1 MRQDVTETQQRFRQ
15 NDPPI
20 LKIFSGTN
28 ATRHQTI
35 LNQLWV
41 TIDCIAHTQ
50 SCWIFTPPK
59 HTIWLSEWTK
69 PKSLQSMEGHYEPYP
84 MGACECGVYPMPQD
98 IPHLPNFYN
107 VDKFGRYNKWKSIS
121 SNQCQFLHTDY
132 NILHMCKYVKVSSE
146 QGPTIWVWR
155 KTWISVHD
163 PFPHEIISNL
173 PYFGVCNYFWANPQ
187 IWQVKIRI

>member
-1 MRQDVTETQQRFRQ
+1 MGGESSQWKSPSAWKIAGKTSENPALRCGKMSHTLETQQRLRQ

-20 LKIFSGTN
+20 LKIFSGPN

-50 SCWIFTPPK
+50 SCWILTPPK

-107 VDKFGRYNKWKSIS
+107 VDKFGRYNK
-121 SNQCQFLHTDY
+121 
-132 NILHMCKYVKVSSE
+132 
-146 QGPTIWVWR
+146 
-155 KTWISVHD
+155 
-163 PFPHEIISNL
+163 
-173 PYFGVCNYFWANPQ
+173 
-187 IWQVKIRI
+187 